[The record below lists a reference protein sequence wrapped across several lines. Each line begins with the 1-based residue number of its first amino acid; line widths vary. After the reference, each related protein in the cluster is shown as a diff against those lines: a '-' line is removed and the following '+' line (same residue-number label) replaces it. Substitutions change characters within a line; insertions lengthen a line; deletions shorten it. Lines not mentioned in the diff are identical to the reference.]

1 MPQIRKDHR
10 AKSRTLPVVAVFCL
24 ILLAIFSIVQV
35 AHFHQTEAAA
45 DHCQL
50 CISMHSAAPVAV
62 AAAAVVLVPVGTPAP
77 VSQSRT
83 LVRYWTP
90 KLFTRPPP
98 TGCDSGFDSDV

>member
-1 MPQIRKDHR
+1 MPQIRKDHQ

-62 AAAAVVLVPVGTPAP
+62 TATAVVLVPLGVREPAFQ
-77 VSQSRT
+77 VRS
-83 LVRYWTP
+83 LVRYWSP

-98 TGCDSGFDSDV
+98 AGC